1 MRITSYRASTHR
13 HPSPMEANSQPGEN
27 TMINA
32 QLHHRIGLKNILFPT
47 DFSPAAQWAV
57 PFVRTIAQ
65 EYDAKVT
72 TLHVAVPNV
81 FTYTTPD
88 SPKAAIELQQEWSL
102 AQAKKAETELPGICN
117 QVVVRT
123 APDVWTVVNDV
134 IQAEQIDLVIVGTRG
149 LMGLPKV
156 LMGSTAEE
164 IFRRSSVPVITI
176 GPSARSDQESG
187 TQLRRIVF
195 ASDFTAESEAAAPY
209 ALSFAE
215 ENNAQLT
222 LVHVIEMHLSHKE
235 QKSTRV
241 SVAEA
246 MHQLHQ
252 IVPSEDEPWCR
263 PETIVE
269 HGDPATRILA
279 VASEQNAD
287 LIVLGIRNTNHV
299 CVTTHIENSVAHTIV
314 AHASCPV
321 LTVRN

>member
-1 MRITSYRASTHR
+1 M
-13 HPSPMEANSQPGEN
+13 N
-27 TMINA
+27 NA
-32 QLHHRIGLKNILFPT
+32 QLYQRVSVKNILFPT

-57 PFVRTIAQ
+57 PFVRKIAQ

-72 TLHVAVPNV
+72 TLHVAIPDA
-81 FTYTTPD
+81 FTYMTPD
-88 SPKAAIELQQEWSL
+88 SPKAAIGLQEEWSQEQMKRME
-102 AQAKKAETELPGICN
+102 AELPGICN
-117 QVVVRT
+117 QVVVRS
-123 APDVWTVVNDV
+123 APDVWTVVNDI
-134 IQAEQIDLVIVGTRG
+134 IQAEQIDLVILGTRG

-187 TQLRRIVF
+187 AQWRRIVF
-195 ASDFTAESEAAAPY
+195 ASDFTAESGAAAPY
-209 ALSFAE
+209 AVSFAE

-222 LVHVIEMHLSHKE
+222 LVHIIEMRGSHKE
-235 QKSTRV
+235 QRSTRT

-252 IVPSEDEPWCR
+252 IVPPEAELWCR
-263 PETIVE
+263 PETVVE
-269 HGDPATRILA
+269 HGEPATRILA
-279 VASEQNAD
+279 VACEKDAD
-287 LIVLGIRNTNHV
+287 LIVLGIRHTND
-299 CVTTHIENSVAHTIV
+299 VTVASHIEKSIAHTIV